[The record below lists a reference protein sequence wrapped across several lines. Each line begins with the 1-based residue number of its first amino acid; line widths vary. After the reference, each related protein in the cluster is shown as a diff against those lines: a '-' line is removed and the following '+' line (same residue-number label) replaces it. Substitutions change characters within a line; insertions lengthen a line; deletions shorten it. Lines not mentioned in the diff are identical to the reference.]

1 MCRYNM
7 DWVLLSLFF
16 FFWVWGRESTRKT
29 RNMIHTKVHSVLR
42 HAYLSVEKDGHVL
55 AAAGRQGLPE
65 ALQGAGVPLVVAVGE
80 VEPGNI
86 HAGVDEGAERLDAPA
101 RGAEGADDLD
111 LPARLI
117 ALGEDLVL
125 AGVRVRV

>member
-1 MCRYNM
+1 M
-7 DWVLLSLFF
+7 
-16 FFWVWGRESTRKT
+16 
-29 RNMIHTKVHSVLR
+29 
-42 HAYLSVEKDGHVL
+42 L

-80 VEPGNI
+80 VEPGNV

-125 AGVRVRV
+125 AGVTVWVWVWGVVRGRQATSRQHRLEMCLEGGEDLVLIGLGGVAAGDSDGQRG